1 MICYPG
7 MFSHLKLKGDLPD
20 LKRSLP
26 EYYESENFWQYFHKE
41 ETFYSDSNYFENPFA
56 DERQEHTDFE
66 EYYPLRRS
74 NSYEVLGLDR
84 DSSKEEIKM
93 KFRELA
99 LENHPDRGGSHEEFI
114 KIREAYEQL
123 MRNI

>member
-20 LKRSLP
+20 VKQSLP
-26 EYYESENFWQYFHKE
+26 EYYESENFWQYFEKE
-41 ETFYSDSNYFENPFA
+41 ETFYSDSNYFENPF
-56 DERQEHTDFE
+56 EEEHNPDFE

-74 NSYEVLGLDR
+74 DSYDILGLDR

-93 KFRELA
+93 KFRKLA
-99 LENHPDRGGSHEEFI
+99 LETHPDKGGSEAEFI
-114 KIREAYEQL
+114 KVREAYEQL
-123 MRNI
+123 MRQLF

>member
-7 MFSHLKLKGDLPD
+7 MFSHIKLKGDLPD
-20 LKRSLP
+20 LKQSLP
-26 EYYESENFWQYFHKE
+26 EYYESENFWQYFQKE
-41 ETFYSDSNYFENPFA
+41 ETFYSDSNYFENPFH
-56 DERQEHTDFE
+56 DEEEHTDFE

-84 DSSKEEIKM
+84 DCSKEEIKM

-99 LENHPDRGGSHEEFI
+99 LETHPDRGGSHEEFI